1 MSTRSTIAFENKD
14 GTIRAVYC
22 HWNGSPEDNGRTL
35 LDGYTSRAKTA
46 KLIDGGAISVLDVNV
61 EYDPKGGV
69 YYDWGDIRGN
79 SPALKPANG
88 KHNFEHRQVGAT
100 LYYVRDR
107 GDTDGIAPM
116 EFKNFK
122 EFSKSKYLEEWVYLR
137 RADGKWW
144 FRGHEVRNFT
154 RLTPAAIKKHSA
166 YVDAEL
172 EKWAKE
178 EQSLK
183 AS

>member
-1 MSTRSTIAFENKD
+1 MSTRSTIALESKD

-22 HWNGSPEDNGRTL
+22 HWDGHPEHNGRIL
-35 LDGYTSRAKTA
+35 LDGYTNRAKTA

-61 EYDPKGGV
+61 EPDPKGGV
-69 YYDWGDIRGN
+69 YYDWNDIRGN

-107 GDTDGIAPM
+107 GDKDNLAPS
-116 EFKNFK
+116 EFKDFK
-122 EFSKSKYLEEWVYLR
+122 EFSKSKYLEEWVYLQ

-144 FRGHEVRNFT
+144 FRGHEVENFT
-154 RLTPAAIKKHSA
+154 RLTLTAIKKHLS
-166 YVDAEL
+166 YIESEN
-172 EKWAKE
+172 EKWKM
-178 EQSLK
+178 EQSIK